1 MSRRP
6 IPPATQSAQ
15 ARASDPRVSAWV
27 SAHAGSGKTYV
38 LTQRVVR
45 LLLEGVPPSRILC
58 LTYTKA
64 AAANMAAR
72 IHAILAN
79 WALLDDATLDEAVAT
94 VAGPRLDATTRDFA
108 RKLFARAVE
117 TPGGLKIQTI
127 HAFCE
132 RLLHR
137 FPFEANAPAGFRVL
151 DEIERGEL
159 LSRARHEILARA
171 MREGGAL
178 QEAAGSVA
186 RETNGA
192 DFNGL
197 VDELLKNRAMLNDA
211 ASEAGAKA
219 LRRRLC
225 LESHELLASIEAEM
239 LEGGPP
245 IASWP
250 EIAGRL
256 RQGSDNDVKLAKQ
269 LDKAIALA
277 PDSSALDDY
286 LLVFLN
292 QKLEPRGSDK
302 AKIITKGL
310 READPALLELMEAE
324 RDRLAALL
332 DKRNAGRALERSLAL
347 TRLGREI
354 VGAYEE
360 LKTSRGLL
368 DFHDLIAHVRDLLR
382 RSNPSWIL
390 YKLDH
395 QIGHILLDEAQ
406 DTSGEQWEI
415 LTSLAEEFAQERK
428 PSRRR
433 TLFAVG
439 DEKQSIYSF
448 QGAAP
453 EKFEWMRRFFENR
466 FNAAGLRFESV
477 RLALSFRSSPEILKA
492 VDAVFASAE
501 NRRGLSFDPA
511 EPAPEHLAWKS
522 DAPGLVEIWEPIGP
536 EKKEPPAD
544 WRLPLDYVSQDDP
557 AAICARMVAQ
567 KAKSLLSEAEGGWV
581 EGEAGPRPIEPGDIL
596 VLVRK
601 RDVFFES
608 VIRALKEQH
617 IPVAGADRLDL
628 ASHIAVMDLCALGRT
643 ALLPQDDLTLATL
656 LKSPLVGLDDKDLIA
671 LAPRRDGAL
680 IDALRQ
686 SQEPAHREAAHQID
700 EWIRAAAYLSPFDFY
715 ARALGAGGGR
725 KRLVSR
731 LGLEANDAIDEFLR
745 LALAFEREEA
755 SGLIGFLAKI
765 ATLDISIKRDME
777 AAGGAVRVMTVHAA
791 KGLEAKIVFL
801 PDCCGAPSGRFDP
814 KVFALDDDAAPAPSL
829 LWSPKSKADPPAAA
843 RAREKQ
849 RAAAQEEHHR
859 LLYVALTRAEERL
872 YVAGFHGERG
882 MADGC
887 WHAMIRAALTPL
899 LEELPDPLDAKRRIL
914 RSRDPP
920 AARAREASRAQP
932 EPMTLPAFAL
942 TPAPQERTPEPPLR
956 PSSALAGADEASFL
970 SADSATRAEADA
982 LLLGRLTHAMLQ
994 HLPQLAGEERPKAA
1008 SRFLALRAP
1017 RLDQA
1022 RREEA
1027 ARAALHLLDDP
1038 SLAPLFGPQSIAEVD
1053 IVARIETPQGAREI
1067 VGRID
1072 RFAVT
1077 ENEILIADFKTGRP
1091 RAEPLPSELRQLALY
1106 RAAAIELYPGKP
1118 ARCVLIFTRD
1128 ASVVEP
1134 TAAALDAALAE
1145 VRAPRK

>member
-6 IPPATQSAQ
+6 IPPLTRDAQ
-15 ARASDPRVSAWV
+15 ARASDPGVSAWV
-27 SAHAGSGKTYV
+27 SAHAGSGKTHV

-45 LLLEGVPPSRILC
+45 LLLEGAPPSRILC

-64 AAANMAAR
+64 AAANMATR
-72 IHAILAN
+72 IHAMLAK
-79 WALLDDATLDEAVAT
+79 WALLDDAALDEAVAT
-94 VAGPRLDATTRDFA
+94 VAGPRLDARTRDFA

-151 DEIERGEL
+151 DEIERAEL
-159 LSRARHEILARA
+159 LSRARHEILTRA
-171 MREGGAL
+171 MREDGVL
-178 QEAAGSVA
+178 LRAARRVA
-186 RETNGA
+186 RETNGT
-192 DFNGL
+192 DFDGL
-197 VDELLKNRAMLNDA
+197 IDELLKNRALLNDA
-211 ASEAGAKA
+211 ASEAGARA

-225 LESHELLASIEAEM
+225 LEDHETPASIEAEM
-239 LEGGPP
+239 LEGGLP

-250 EIAGRL
+250 EIAEKL
-256 RQGSDNDVKLAKQ
+256 RQGGDNDVKLAKQ
-269 LDKAIALA
+269 LEKAIALA
-277 PDSSALDDY
+277 PDTAALDDY

-292 QKLEPRGSDK
+292 QKLEPRGVGGK
-302 AKIITKGL
+302 AKIITKNLHETNPG
-310 READPALLELMEAE
+310 LLEAMEAE

-354 VGAYEE
+354 VAAYEA
-360 LKTSRGLL
+360 LKTSRGFL
-368 DFHDLIAHVRDLLR
+368 DFDDLIAHARDLLS

-415 LTSLAEEFAQERK
+415 LAALAEEFAQEQK

-453 EKFEWMRRFFENR
+453 EKFESMRRIFEKR
-466 FNAAGLRFESV
+466 FNAAGLRFERV
-477 RLALSFRSSPEILKA
+477 PLTLSFRSSPAILAA
-492 VDAVFASAE
+492 VDAIFASAD
-501 NRRGLSFDPA
+501 NRRGLAFDPA
-511 EPAPEHLAWKS
+511 EPAPKHFAWKS
-522 DAPGLVEIWEPIGP
+522 GAPGLVEISEPIGP
-536 EKKEPPAD
+536 KDKATPSD
-544 WRLPLDYVSQDDP
+544 WRLPLDYVSEDDP
-557 AAICARMVAQ
+557 AALCARKVAQ
-567 KAKSLLSEAEGGWV
+567 KAKDLLSEAEGGWV

-596 VLVRK
+596 ILVRK
-601 RDVFFES
+601 RDAFFES
-608 VIRALKEQH
+608 VIRALKEAH

-628 ASHIAVMDLCALGRT
+628 ASHIAVMDLCALGRA

-656 LKSPLVGLDDKDLIA
+656 LKSPLVGLDDDDLIA

-680 IDALRQ
+680 IDALRL
-686 SQEPAHREAAHQID
+686 SPEPAHLEAARQID
-700 EWIRAAAYLSPFDFY
+700 GWIQAAAHLSPFDFY
-715 ARALGAGGGR
+715 ARALGAGGAR

-731 LGLEANDAIDEFLR
+731 LGLEANDAVDEYLR

-755 SGLIGFLAKI
+755 SGLVGFLAQI

-814 KVFALDDDAAPAPSL
+814 KVFVLDDEMAETPSL
-829 LWSPKSKADPPAAA
+829 LWSPRAKEDPPAAA

-849 RAAAQEEHHR
+849 RAAAQEEHRR

-872 YVAGFHGERG
+872 YIAGFHGERG
-882 MADGC
+882 MAEGS
-887 WHAMIRAALTPL
+887 WHAMIRAALSERL
-899 LEELPDPLDAKRRIL
+899 DELPDPLDAERRIL

-920 AARAREASRAQP
+920 AARARGAVPAQP
-932 EPMTLPAFAL
+932 EPVVLPAFAL
-942 TPAPQERTPEPPLR
+942 TPAPQERAVEPPLR
-956 PSSALAGADEASFL
+956 PSSALAGADEAFSF
-970 SADSATRAEADA
+970 SAHAATRREAEA

-994 HLPQLAGEERPKAA
+994 HLPQLGREERLRAA
-1008 SRFLALRAP
+1008 LRFLALRAP
-1017 RLDQA
+1017 GLDQA
-1022 RREEA
+1022 RREAA
-1027 ARAALHLLDDP
+1027 ARAALHLLDEP
-1038 SLAPLFGPQSIAEVD
+1038 SLAPLFGPQSIAEAD

-1091 RAEPLPSELRQLALY
+1091 RAEPLPSELWQLALY
-1106 RAAAIELYPGKP
+1106 RAAASELYPGRP

-1134 TAAALDAALAE
+1134 AASALDAALAE
-1145 VRAPRK
+1145 VGG

>member
-15 ARASDPRVSAWV
+15 ARASDPKLSAWV

-45 LLLEGVPPSRILC
+45 LLLEGAPPSRILC

-72 IHAILAN
+72 IHALLAK
-79 WALLDDATLDEAVAT
+79 WAVLDDAALDAEVT
-94 VAGPRLDATTRDFA
+94 RLAGPRLDAATRDFA

-159 LSRARHEILARA
+159 LSRARRETLALA

-178 QEAAGSVA
+178 LEAARCVA

-192 DFNGL
+192 DFDGL
-197 VDELLKNRAMLNDA
+197 LDELLKNRVLLADA
-211 ASEAGAKA
+211 ASEAGARA
-219 LRRRLC
+219 VRRRLA
-225 LESHELLASIEAEM
+225 LADHETLASIEAEM
-239 LEGGPP
+239 LERGLP

-250 EIAGRL
+250 KIAERL
-256 RQGSDNDVKLAKQ
+256 RQGSDNDIKLAKQ
-269 LDKAIALA
+269 LDRAIALA
-277 PDSSALDDY
+277 PDITALDDY
-286 LLVFLN
+286 LLVFLT
-292 QKLEPRGSDK
+292 QKLEPRGSNK

-310 READPALLELMEAE
+310 READPGLLELMEAE

-332 DKRNAGRALERSLAL
+332 DKRSAGRALERSLAL
-347 TRLGREI
+347 IRLGREI
-354 VGAYEE
+354 VAAYEG
-360 LKTSRGLL
+360 LKIGRGLL
-368 DFHDLIAHVRDLLR
+368 DFDDLIAHARDLLA

-406 DTSGEQWEI
+406 DTSGEQWDI
-415 LTSLAEEFAQERK
+415 LAALANEYAQEQH
-428 PSRRR
+428 PSRSR

-439 DEKQSIYSF
+439 DEKQSIFSF

-453 EKFEWMRRFFENR
+453 EKFESMRRVFESR
-466 FNAAGLRFESV
+466 FKAASLRFESV
-477 RLALSFRSSPEILKA
+477 RLALSFRSSPEILNA
-492 VDAVFASAE
+492 VDAIFARAD
-501 NRRGLSFDPA
+501 NRRGLSFDAA
-511 EPAPEHLAWKS
+511 EPPPEHIAWKS

-536 EKKEPPAD
+536 EKKEAPSD
-544 WRLPLDYVSQDDP
+544 WRLPLDYVSEDDP
-557 AAICARMVAQ
+557 AALCARKVAQ
-567 KAKSLLSEAEGGWV
+567 KAKRLLTETEGGWV

-596 VLVRK
+596 ILVRK
-601 RDVFFES
+601 RDAFFES

-628 ASHIAVMDLCALGRT
+628 ASHIAVMDLCALGRA

-656 LKSPLVGLDDKDLIA
+656 LKSPLVGLDDDDLMA
-671 LAPRRDGAL
+671 LAPCRDGAL

-686 SQEPAHREAAHQID
+686 SPEPSHQGAARQID
-700 EWIRAAAYLSPFDFY
+700 EWRHAAARLSPFDFY

-731 LGLEANDAIDEFLR
+731 LGFEANDAIDEYLR
-745 LALAFEREEA
+745 LALAFEREEPT
-755 SGLIGFLAKI
+755 GLTGFLAKI
-765 ATLDISIKRDME
+765 DTLDISIKRDME

-814 KVFALDDDAAPAPSL
+814 KIFTLDDDAAATPSL
-829 LWSPKSKADPPAAA
+829 LWSPSAKDDPPVAA

-849 RAAAQEEHHR
+849 RAAAQEEHRR

-887 WHAMIRAALTPL
+887 WHAMIRAALAER
-899 LEELPDPLDAKRRIL
+899 LEKLPDPLDAERRIL

-920 AARAREASRAQP
+920 PARMREASRAQT
-932 EPMTLPAFAL
+932 EPVTLPAFAL
-942 TPAPQERTPEPPLR
+942 TPAPQERAAEPPLR
-956 PSSALAGADEASFL
+956 PSSALAGADAALSL
-970 SADSATRAEADA
+970 SADFATRREGEA

-994 HLPQLAGEERPKAA
+994 HLPQLACEERLAA
-1008 SRFLALRAP
+1008 ALRFLALRAP
-1017 RLDQA
+1017 GLDPA
-1022 RREEA
+1022 RCEEA
-1027 ARAALHLLDDP
+1027 ARAALHVLDEP

-1053 IVARIETPQGAREI
+1053 IVARIEMPQGAREI

-1077 ENEILIADFKTGRP
+1077 EDEILIADFKTGRP

-1106 RAAAIELYPGKP
+1106 RAAAVELYPGKS

-1134 TAAALDAALAE
+1134 TASALDAALGE
-1145 VRAPRK
+1145 VDR

>member
-6 IPPATQSAQ
+6 IPRATQDAQ
-15 ARASDPRVSAWV
+15 ARASDPELSAWV
-27 SAHAGSGKTYV
+27 SAHAGSGKTHV

-72 IHAILAN
+72 IHAMLAK
-79 WALLDDATLDEAVAT
+79 WALLDDAALDAAVTA
-94 VAGPRLDATTRDFA
+94 VAGPRLDAATRDFA

-151 DEIERGEL
+151 DEIERAEL
-159 LSRARHEILARA
+159 LSRARRETLARA
-171 MREGGAL
+171 MRDGGAL
-178 QEAAGSVA
+178 LEAARSVA
-186 RETNGA
+186 RETNA
-192 DFNGL
+192 TDFDGL
-197 VDELLKNRAMLNDA
+197 IEELLRARALLADA

-219 LRRRLC
+219 LRRRLS
-225 LESHELLASIEAEM
+225 LEAHETLASIEVEM
-239 LEGGPP
+239 LEGGLP

-250 EIAGRL
+250 EIARRL
-256 RQGSDNDVKLAKQ
+256 RQGSVNDGKLAHQ
-269 LDKAIALA
+269 LNKAAALA
-277 PDSSALDDY
+277 PDAAALEDY
-286 LLVFLN
+286 LLVFLT
-292 QKLEPRGSDK
+292 KELSPRGSDK
-302 AKIITKGL
+302 TKIITKGL
-310 READPALLELMEAE
+310 CEADPALLELMEAE

-354 VGAYEE
+354 VAAYET
-360 LKTSRGLL
+360 LKSSRSLL
-368 DFHDLIAHVRDLLR
+368 DFDDLIAHARDLLR

-415 LTSLAEEFAQERK
+415 LAALAEEFAQEQK

-453 EKFEWMRRFFENR
+453 EKFESMRRVFENR
-466 FNAAGLRFESV
+466 FKAAGLRFERV
-477 RLALSFRSSPEILKA
+477 PLTLSFRSSPAILGT
-492 VDAVFASAE
+492 VDAIFASAE

-511 EPAPEHLAWKS
+511 EPPPEHIAWKN

-536 EKKEPPAD
+536 EKKETPAD
-544 WRLPLDYVSQDDP
+544 WRLPLDYVSEDDP
-557 AAICARMVAQ
+557 AALCARKVAQ
-567 KAKSLLSEAEGGWV
+567 KAKSLLNETEGGWV
-581 EGEAGPRPIEPGDIL
+581 EGEVGPRPIEPGDIL
-596 VLVRK
+596 ILVRK

-608 VIRALKEQH
+608 VIRALKEEH

-628 ASHIAVMDLCALGRT
+628 ASHIAVMDLCALGRA

-656 LKSPLVGLDDKDLIA
+656 LKSPLVGLDDEDLIA
-671 LAPRRDGAL
+671 LAPSRDGAL

-686 SQEPAHREAAHQID
+686 SPEPAHQQAARQID
-700 EWIRAAAYLSPFDFY
+700 EWGQAAARLSPFDFY
-715 ARALGAGGGR
+715 ARALGAAGGR

-755 SGLIGFLAKI
+755 SGLVGFLAKI

-814 KVFALDDDAAPAPSL
+814 KVFALDDDMAAAPSL

-849 RAAAQEEHHR
+849 RAAGQEEHRR

-887 WHAMIRAALTPL
+887 WHAMIRSALADR
-899 LEELPDPLDAKRRIL
+899 LEELPDPLNAERRIL

-920 AARAREASRAQP
+920 AARPRDAARAQP
-932 EPMTLPAFAL
+932 EPIALPAFAL
-942 TPAPQERTPEPPLR
+942 TPAPPERAPEPPLR
-956 PSSALAGADEASFL
+956 PSSALAGADEALSF
-970 SADSATRAEADA
+970 SADTATRSEAEA

-994 HLPQLAGEERPKAA
+994 HLPQLAREGRLEAA
-1008 SRFLALRAP
+1008 LRFLALRAP
-1017 RLDQA
+1017 GIDEP
-1022 RREEA
+1022 RREAA
-1027 ARAALHLLDDP
+1027 ARAALRLLDAP
-1038 SLAPLFGPQSIAEVD
+1038 SLAPLFGPESIAEVD
-1053 IVARIETPQGAREI
+1053 IVARIETPQGVREI

-1077 ENEILIADFKTGRP
+1077 ESEIVIADFKTGRP
-1091 RAEPLPSELRQLALY
+1091 RANPLPSELRQLALY
-1106 RAAAIELYPGKP
+1106 RAAAARLYPGKP

-1134 TAAALDAALAE
+1134 AASALDAALGETEA
-1145 VRAPRK
+1145 V